1 MRAADPFTPS
11 ALMTHDLFIGI
22 TSWNSQLFLPSC
34 LQALQRTTKKFNT
47 KICVLDNCSEDDS
60 AGIARKHGAEVLV
73 RSCTQPEAL
82 NILVN
87 RSKAAYTL
95 LIHADVI
102 LLNDTWFEVCR
113 RKFGGGVVLISP
125 EDIGCGPL
133 TRPFGAGKPE
143 SSFMLFETKALKEC
157 RRIVWRRS
165 KRIPIPRYEFDFS
178 GGHVTHNIP
187 QLLQA
192 KGMRW
197 HAMSVHASNREETPF
212 FIPMEQPKVWA
223 DELGYLRYGLGNF
236 YAIDGIVTHY
246 HNWYDRVISTSQEK
260 TKTKNASKEFP
271 SDFIHQYSTRF
282 LSDYQAEKIDLP
294 RDLSS
299 NRTPRAL

>member
-22 TSWNSQLFLPSC
+22 TSWNSQLFLPAC
-34 LQALQRTTKKFNT
+34 LEALRRTTKRINA

-60 AGIARKHGAEVLV
+60 AGIAKKHGAEVLV

-82 NILVN
+82 NILVKK
-87 RSKAAYTL
+87 SKSAYTL

-102 LLNDTWFEVCR
+102 LLNDTWFEVCH
-113 RKFGGGVVLISP
+113 RKLGGGVVLISP

-157 RRIVWRRS
+157 RQIVWRRT
-165 KRIPIPRYEFDFS
+165 KRIPVPRYEFDFS

-192 KGMRW
+192 RGMRW
-197 HAMSVHASNREETPF
+197 HPMKVHASNRDVTPF
-212 FIPMEQPKVWA
+212 YIPMEQPKIWA

-236 YAIDGIVTHY
+236 YSIDGIVTHY
-246 HNWYDRVISTSQEK
+246 HNWYDRVISAGQEK
-260 TKTKNASKEFP
+260 TNTKNASKEF
-271 SDFIHQYSTRF
+271 SADFIHQYSARF
-282 LSDYQAEKIDLP
+282 LSDFQTGKIDLP

-299 NRTPRAL
+299 TRTPQAL